1 MKRALVKIQ
10 EIGLQLMII
19 GSGSLALIGFFS
31 TGSFDGSLGY
41 ITLACICSVAWTVL
55 YDKKPK
61 R

>member
-1 MKRALVKIQ
+1 MKSVLDKLP

-19 GSGSLALIGFFS
+19 GSASSALIGFFS

-41 ITLACICSVAWTVL
+41 MALAVICSVAWRVL

>member
-1 MKRALVKIQ
+1 MKIALDKLA

-19 GSGSLALIGFFS
+19 SSASSALIGFFS

-41 ITLACICSVAWTVL
+41 MALAVICSVAWTVL